1 MIELRTAQPEEF
13 ASIIAMLNAI
23 FFTEDDPAEKRDFMR
38 LLPKLYQDKYA
49 PWANNY
55 CVFEDG
61 RPVAAVGMYVSELCV
76 HAPGSKTATSTK
88 HKLKLGGIGNV
99 GVALDCR
106 GKGYMK
112 LAMSAAVQ
120 AMREQG
126 CHLGELSGD
135 RHRYRHYGFEHAG
148 VHVKAKFS
156 MTNVKHS
163 FGIGEL
169 AEGWVAKP
177 IEPQDIPVVQALIE
191 AEALHI
197 KHDPAALHDILA
209 SWREQPWALWCGNKL
224 AGRFNLNWNG
234 TQALQ
239 VQLAPW
245 VDSLEQPL
253 RAILALLPEKTNV
266 NMQIPLWRQDL
277 LALAEPVTESRGMF
291 SSGQYNVLCWE
302 TCLRALLDLQTQCK
316 TLLDGELTVKITGY
330 AGDETLRI
338 AVQNGVPSVEPFSGI
353 TDKTMD
359 HFEAT
364 NYFLGLVSPERI
376 CPVAENWFPLPMWL
390 WSFDTV

>member
-1 MIELRTAQPEEF
+1 MIELRTARPEEF
-13 ASIIAMLNAI
+13 ASIIEMLNVV

-38 LLPKLYQDKYA
+38 LLPKLYKEQYT
-49 PWANNY
+49 PWDNNY

-61 RPVAAVGMYVSELCV
+61 RPVAAIGMYTSELNIAG
-76 HAPGSKTATSTK
+76 HA
-88 HKLKLGGIGNV
+88 LKLGGIGNV
-99 GVALDCR
+99 GVSPDCR

-112 LAMSAAVQ
+112 LGMNAAVQ
-120 AMREQG
+120 AMRDQG

-148 VHVKAKFS
+148 VHIKASFS

-163 FGIGEL
+163 FGEDEL
-169 AEGWVAKP
+169 AEGWVARP
-177 IEPQDIPVVQALIE
+177 IQAEDIPQVQAMIE
-191 AEALHI
+191 AETLHV
-197 KHDPAALHDILA
+197 KHDSAALLDILS
-209 SWREQPWALWCGNKL
+209 SWREQPWALWCGDKL
-224 AGRFNLNWNG
+224 AGRFNLNWNS

-253 RAILALLPEKTNV
+253 RAILALLPDKSSV
-266 NMQIPLWRQDL
+266 SVSIPLWRQDL

-302 TCLRALLDLQTQCK
+302 TVLRALLDLQAQCK
-316 TLLDGELTVKITGY
+316 TLLDGELTVKIQGF

-338 AVQNGVPSVEPFSGI
+338 AVQNGVPSVSVYDGTP
-353 TDKTMD
+353 DKTMD
-359 HFEAT
+359 HFDAT
-364 NYFLGLVSPERI
+364 SYFLGLVSPERT